1 MRSLDEIN
9 EKLYIDISRLHRY
22 EEFMDAKKAEE
33 VANNIFEDYKQE
45 VEIYK
50 EQKKLQREKILYE
63 VRALTRALKPRAFFG
78 LFKSRTAK
86 LSNAQLAEIE
96 KEYCDIYMPSRE
108 VYETL
113 NAVAEEEQAGTEI
126 AEPNENGAAES
137 AEPAEAPEAAEPT
150 KPTET
155 PEAAEPTK
163 PTETP
168 EAAEPT
174 EGDELAEPGE
184 EEEVIF
190 DDEEETDEDTE
201 EEKDEGADEPRE
213 PEDKPDKLDEGDG
226 ETEETS
232 EEGEHGEVSEPGKS
246 EQGIFRHENVC
257 DLQDL

>member
-63 VRALTRALKPRAFFG
+63 VRALTRALKPRAFLG

-113 NAVAEEEQAGTEI
+113 NAGAAEEQAETEI

-137 AEPAEAPEAAEPT
+137 T

-155 PEAAEPTK
+155 PAPEAAEPTK

-174 EGDELAEPGE
+174 EGDEPAEPGE

-190 DDEEETDEDTE
+190 DDGEDEEE
-201 EEKDEGADEPRE
+201 ADEPDE
-213 PEDKPDKLDEGDG
+213 DEGDG
-226 ETEETS
+226 EEEETS

>member
-63 VRALTRALKPRAFFG
+63 VRALTRALKPRAFLG

-86 LSNAQLAEIE
+86 LSNAQLAAIE

-113 NAVAEEEQAGTEI
+113 NAETEI
-126 AEPNENGAAES
+126 AEADENGAAEQETE
-137 AEPAEAPEAAEPT
+137 ATEPEAAAKPTEPTEAPAPAPEAAEPT
-150 KPTET
+150 EQ
-155 PEAAEPTK
+155 
-163 PTETP
+163 
-168 EAAEPT
+168 AEPT
-174 EGDELAEPGE
+174 EPAEPDE

-201 EEKDEGADEPRE
+201 EGEGAEEEEE
-213 PEDKPDKLDEGDG
+213 PEEPDEDDGDG
-226 ETEETS
+226 EEEETS
-232 EEGEHGEVSEPGKS
+232 EEGNNNGEVSEFGES
-246 EQGIFRHENVC
+246 Q
-257 DLQDL
+257 

>member
-63 VRALTRALKPRAFFG
+63 VRALTRALKPRAFLG

-113 NAVAEEEQAGTEI
+113 NAGAAEEQAETEM
-126 AEPNENGAAES
+126 AEADENGATES
-137 AEPAEAPEAAEPT
+137 TEPAEAPEAAEPT
-150 KPTET
+150 EPTET
-155 PEAAEPTK
+155 PA
-163 PTETP
+163 
-168 EAAEPT
+168 AAEPT
-174 EGDELAEPGE
+174 EGDEPAEPGE

-190 DDEEETDEDTE
+190 DDGEDEEE
-201 EEKDEGADEPRE
+201 ADEPDE
-213 PEDKPDKLDEGDG
+213 DEGDG
-226 ETEETS
+226 EAEETS

>member
-63 VRALTRALKPRAFFG
+63 VRALTRALKPRAFLG

-113 NAVAEEEQAGTEI
+113 NAGAAEEQAETEI

-137 AEPAEAPEAAEPT
+137 AEPAEAPA
-150 KPTET
+150 

-174 EGDELAEPGE
+174 EGDEPAEPGE

-190 DDEEETDEDTE
+190 DDGEDEEE
-201 EEKDEGADEPRE
+201 ADEPDE
-213 PEDKPDKLDEGDG
+213 DEGDG
-226 ETEETS
+226 EAEETS

>member
-63 VRALTRALKPRAFFG
+63 VRALTRALKPRAFLG

-86 LSNAQLAEIE
+86 LSNAQLAAIE

-113 NAVAEEEQAGTEI
+113 NAETEI
-126 AEPNENGAAES
+126 AEADENGAAEQETEATEPEAA
-137 AEPAEAPEAAEPT
+137 AEPMTGPEEPTEAPAPAPEAAEPT
-150 KPTET
+150 
-155 PEAAEPTK
+155 
-163 PTETP
+163 
-168 EAAEPT
+168 
-174 EGDELAEPGE
+174 EPGE

-190 DDEEETDEDTE
+190 DDGEDEEEAEEPADKPTDEQ
-201 EEKDEGADEPRE
+201 DEDDGDG
-213 PEDKPDKLDEGDG
+213 DGDG
-226 ETEETS
+226 EEEETS
-232 EEGEHGEVSEPGKS
+232 EEGEHGEVSEFGES
-246 EQGIFRHENVC
+246 Q
-257 DLQDL
+257 

>member
-63 VRALTRALKPRAFFG
+63 VRALTRALKPRAFLG
-78 LFKSRTAK
+78 LFKSCTAK

-113 NAVAEEEQAGTEI
+113 NAGAEEI
-126 AEPNENGAAES
+126 GAAEP
-137 AEPAEAPEAAEPT
+137 ETEATEPEAA
-150 KPTET
+150 
-155 PEAAEPTK
+155 AEPMTGPEE

-174 EGDELAEPGE
+174 EPGE

-190 DDEEETDEDTE
+190 DDGDTE
-201 EEKDEGADEPRE
+201 EGKDEEEADEPRE
-213 PEDKPDKLDEGDG
+213 PTDEPADKPDEDKGDDKG
-226 ETEETS
+226 EEAS
-232 EEGEHGEVSEPGKS
+232 EEGNNNGEVSEFGES

>member
-113 NAVAEEEQAGTEI
+113 NAGAAEEQAETEM
-126 AEPNENGAAES
+126 AEADENGAAES
-137 AEPAEAPEAAEPT
+137 AEQAEAPAPEAAEP
-150 KPTET
+150 E
-155 PEAAEPTK
+155 
-163 PTETP
+163 
-168 EAAEPT
+168 
-174 EGDELAEPGE
+174 E

-190 DDEEETDEDTE
+190 DDEDTE
-201 EEKDEGADEPRE
+201 EGENEEEDDEPEDPRE

-226 ETEETS
+226 EGEETS
-232 EEGEHGEVSEPGKS
+232 EEGEHGEVSEPGKG

>member
-1 MRSLDEIN
+1 
-9 EKLYIDISRLHRY
+9 
-22 EEFMDAKKAEE
+22 MDAKKAEE

-63 VRALTRALKPRAFFG
+63 VRALTRALKPRAFLG

-86 LSNAQLAEIE
+86 LSNAQLAAIE

-113 NAVAEEEQAGTEI
+113 NAGAAEEQAETEM
-126 AEPNENGAAES
+126 AEADENGAE
-137 AEPAEAPEAAEPT
+137 EQETEATEPEAA
-150 KPTET
+150 
-155 PEAAEPTK
+155 AEPMTEPEE

-174 EGDELAEPGE
+174 EPGE

-190 DDEEETDEDTE
+190 DDGEDEEE
-201 EEKDEGADEPRE
+201 ADEPA
-213 PEDKPDKLDEGDG
+213 DKPTDEQDEDDGDG
-226 ETEETS
+226 EEEETS

-257 DLQDL
+257 NIKNL

>member
-63 VRALTRALKPRAFFG
+63 VRALTRALKPRAFLG

-113 NAVAEEEQAGTEI
+113 NAGAAEEQAETEI

-137 AEPAEAPEAAEPT
+137 T

-155 PEAAEPTK
+155 PAPEAAEPTK

-174 EGDELAEPGE
+174 EGDEPAEPGE

-190 DDEEETDEDTE
+190 DDGEDEEE
-201 EEKDEGADEPRE
+201 ADEPD
-213 PEDKPDKLDEGDG
+213 EDDGDG
-226 ETEETS
+226 EG
-232 EEGEHGEVSEPGKS
+232 EEGNNNGEVSEFGES
-246 EQGIFRHENVC
+246 Q
-257 DLQDL
+257 

>member
-1 MRSLDEIN
+1 MRSLDELN

-63 VRALTRALKPRAFFG
+63 VRALTRALKPRAFLG

-113 NAVAEEEQAGTEI
+113 NAGAEEEQAETEM
-126 AEPNENGAAES
+126 AEADENGAE
-137 AEPAEAPEAAEPT
+137 EQETEATEPEAA
-150 KPTET
+150 
-155 PEAAEPTK
+155 AEPMTGPEE

-174 EGDELAEPGE
+174 EPGE

-190 DDEEETDEDTE
+190 DDGEDEEE
-201 EEKDEGADEPRE
+201 ADEPEDPRE
-213 PEDKPDKLDEGDG
+213 PTDKPDKLGEGDG
-226 ETEETS
+226 KGEETS

-246 EQGIFRHENVC
+246 EHGIFRHENVC

>member
-63 VRALTRALKPRAFFG
+63 VRALTRALKPRAFLG

-113 NAVAEEEQAGTEI
+113 NAGAAEEQAETER
-126 AEPNENGAAES
+126 AEADENGAE
-137 AEPAEAPEAAEPT
+137 EQETEATEPEAA
-150 KPTET
+150 
-155 PEAAEPTK
+155 AEPMTGPEE

-174 EGDELAEPGE
+174 EPAE

-190 DDEEETDEDTE
+190 DDEDEKEEGEDAE
-201 EEKDEGADEPRE
+201 EEEEPEDPRE
-213 PEDKPDKLDEGDG
+213 PTDKPDKLGEGDG
-226 ETEETS
+226 KGEETS
-232 EEGEHGEVSEPGKS
+232 EEGNNNGEVSEFGES
-246 EQGIFRHENVC
+246 Q
-257 DLQDL
+257 

>member
-63 VRALTRALKPRAFFG
+63 VRALTRALKPRAFLG
-78 LFKSRTAK
+78 LFRSRTAK

-96 KEYCDIYMPSRE
+96 TEYCAIYTPSRE
-108 VYETL
+108 VYEAL
-113 NAVAEEEQAGTEI
+113 NAAAEEEQSETEM
-126 AEPNENGAAES
+126 AEADENGAAES
-137 AEPAEAPEAAEPT
+137 GTEAAAEPT
-150 KPTET
+150 E
-155 PEAAEPTK
+155 

-174 EGDELAEPGE
+174 EGDELAEPAEPTEPGE

-190 DDEEETDEDTE
+190 DDEDTEEGENEEETDEPRGPT
-201 EEKDEGADEPRE
+201 DEPADEPD
-213 PEDKPDKLDEGDG
+213 EDDGDG
-226 ETEETS
+226 KGEETS
-232 EEGEHGEVSEPGKS
+232 EEGNNNGEVSEFGES
-246 EQGIFRHENVC
+246 Q
-257 DLQDL
+257 

>member
-113 NAVAEEEQAGTEI
+113 NAGAEEEQAETEM
-126 AEPNENGAAES
+126 AEAEEIGAAEPETEVMEQS
-137 AEPAEAPEAAEPT
+137 EPTTEPTESAEAPAPEAVEPTEENPTKPAEPA
-150 KPTET
+150 
-155 PEAAEPTK
+155 
-163 PTETP
+163 
-168 EAAEPT
+168 
-174 EGDELAEPGE
+174 E

-190 DDEEETDEDTE
+190 DDGEDEEE
-201 EEKDEGADEPRE
+201 ADEPRE
-213 PEDKPDKLDEGDG
+213 PTDKPADKPDEDDGDGDGDG
-226 ETEETS
+226 EEEETS

>member
-63 VRALTRALKPRAFFG
+63 VRALTRALKPRAFLG

-113 NAVAEEEQAGTEI
+113 NAGAEEEQAEPEM
-126 AEPNENGAAES
+126 AEADENG
-137 AEPAEAPEAAEPT
+137 
-150 KPTET
+150 
-155 PEAAEPTK
+155 AAEPTK

-174 EGDELAEPGE
+174 EGDEPAEPEE

-190 DDEEETDEDTE
+190 DDEDTE
-201 EEKDEGADEPRE
+201 EGEKEEEDDEPEDPRE
-213 PEDKPDKLDEGDG
+213 PEDKPDKLDEGDDKG
-226 ETEETS
+226 EETS

>member
-63 VRALTRALKPRAFFG
+63 VRALTRALKPRAFLG

-113 NAVAEEEQAGTEI
+113 NAGAAEEQAEPEM
-126 AEPNENGAAES
+126 AEADENGATES
-137 AEPAEAPEAAEPT
+137 AEPAEAPAPEAAEPT

-155 PEAAEPTK
+155 PEL
-163 PTETP
+163 
-168 EAAEPT
+168 AEPT
-174 EGDELAEPGE
+174 EPVEPKE

-190 DDEEETDEDTE
+190 DDEDTE
-201 EEKDEGADEPRE
+201 EGKD
-213 PEDKPDKLDEGDG
+213 
-226 ETEETS
+226 
-232 EEGEHGEVSEPGKS
+232 
-246 EQGIFRHENVC
+246 
-257 DLQDL
+257 

>member
-63 VRALTRALKPRAFFG
+63 VRALTRALKPRAFLG

-86 LSNAQLAEIE
+86 LSNAQLAAIE

-113 NAVAEEEQAGTEI
+113 NAETEMAEAD
-126 AEPNENGAAES
+126 ENGAAEQETE
-137 AEPAEAPEAAEPT
+137 ATEPEAAAKPTEPTEAPAPAPEAAEPT
-150 KPTET
+150 EQT
-155 PEAAEPTK
+155 EPTK
-163 PTETP
+163 P
-168 EAAEPT
+168 AEP
-174 EGDELAEPGE
+174 AE

-190 DDEEETDEDTE
+190 DDEDTE
-201 EEKDEGADEPRE
+201 EGENEEEADEPRE
-213 PEDKPDKLDEGDG
+213 PTDEPDEDDGDG
-226 ETEETS
+226 KGEETS

>member
-63 VRALTRALKPRAFFG
+63 VRALTRALKPRAFLG

-86 LSNAQLAEIE
+86 LSNAQLAAIE

-113 NAVAEEEQAGTEI
+113 NAETEI
-126 AEPNENGAAES
+126 AEADENGAAEQ
-137 AEPAEAPEAAEPT
+137 ETEATEPEAAA
-150 KPTET
+150 KPTE
-155 PEAAEPTK
+155 
-163 PTETP
+163 PTEAPAPAP
-168 EAAEPT
+168 ESAEPT
-174 EGDELAEPGE
+174 EPAEPDE

-201 EEKDEGADEPRE
+201 EEEGAEEEEEPDEPD
-213 PEDKPDKLDEGDG
+213 EDDGDG
-226 ETEETS
+226 EEEETS
-232 EEGEHGEVSEPGKS
+232 EEGNNNGEVSEFGES
-246 EQGIFRHENVC
+246 Q
-257 DLQDL
+257 

>member
-113 NAVAEEEQAGTEI
+113 NAGAEEEQAETEM
-126 AEPNENGAAES
+126 AEADENGAAES
-137 AEPAEAPEAAEPT
+137 AEPAEAPA
-150 KPTET
+150 

-174 EGDELAEPGE
+174 EGDEPAEPGE

-190 DDEEETDEDTE
+190 DDGEDEEE
-201 EEKDEGADEPRE
+201 ADEPDE
-213 PEDKPDKLDEGDG
+213 DEGDG
-226 ETEETS
+226 EAEETS

>member
-63 VRALTRALKPRAFFG
+63 VRALTRALKPRAFLG

-113 NAVAEEEQAGTEI
+113 NAGAEEEQAETEM
-126 AEPNENGAAES
+126 AEAEEIGAAEPETEVMEQS
-137 AEPAEAPEAAEPT
+137 EPTTEPTESAEAPAPEAVEPTEENPTKPAEPA
-150 KPTET
+150 
-155 PEAAEPTK
+155 
-163 PTETP
+163 
-168 EAAEPT
+168 
-174 EGDELAEPGE
+174 E

-190 DDEEETDEDTE
+190 DDEDTE
-201 EEKDEGADEPRE
+201 EGENEEEADEPRE
-213 PEDKPDKLDEGDG
+213 PTDEPDEDDGDG
-226 ETEETS
+226 KGEETS

-257 DLQDL
+257 NIKNL

>member
-33 VANNIFEDYKQE
+33 VAKNIFEDYKQE

-63 VRALTRALKPRAFFG
+63 VRALTRALKPRAFLG

-113 NAVAEEEQAGTEI
+113 NAGEEEEQAEPEM
-126 AEPNENGAAES
+126 AEADENGAAES
-137 AEPAEAPEAAEPT
+137 AEQAEAPAPEAAEPT
-150 KPTET
+150 E
-155 PEAAEPTK
+155 

-174 EGDELAEPGE
+174 ERNEPTEPAEPGE

-190 DDEEETDEDTE
+190 DDEEEIDEGEDE
-201 EEKDEGADEPRE
+201 EEADEPEDE
-213 PEDKPDKLDEGDG
+213 PEDKPVDKPDEDEGDG
-226 ETEETS
+226 EG
-232 EEGEHGEVSEPGKS
+232 EEGNNNGEVSEFGES
-246 EQGIFRHENVC
+246 Q
-257 DLQDL
+257 

>member
-63 VRALTRALKPRAFFG
+63 VRALTRALKPRAFLG

-113 NAVAEEEQAGTEI
+113 NAGAEEEQAETEM
-126 AEPNENGAAES
+126 AEAEEIGAAEPETEAMEQS
-137 AEPAEAPEAAEPT
+137 EPTTEPTESAEAPAPEAVEPTEENPTKPAEPA
-150 KPTET
+150 
-155 PEAAEPTK
+155 
-163 PTETP
+163 
-168 EAAEPT
+168 
-174 EGDELAEPGE
+174 E

-190 DDEEETDEDTE
+190 DDEDTE
-201 EEKDEGADEPRE
+201 EGENEEEADEPA
-213 PEDKPDKLDEGDG
+213 DKPTDEQDEDDGDG
-226 ETEETS
+226 EEEKTS
-232 EEGEHGEVSEPGKS
+232 KGENNGEISEFGES
-246 EQGIFRHENVC
+246 Q
-257 DLQDL
+257 

>member
-113 NAVAEEEQAGTEI
+113 NAGAEEEQAETEM
-126 AEPNENGAAES
+126 AEADENGAAES
-137 AEPAEAPEAAEPT
+137 GTEAAAEPT
-150 KPTET
+150 E
-155 PEAAEPTK
+155 

-174 EGDELAEPGE
+174 EGDELAEPAEPTEPGE

-190 DDEEETDEDTE
+190 DDEDTEEGENEEETDEPRGPT
-201 EEKDEGADEPRE
+201 DEPADEPD
-213 PEDKPDKLDEGDG
+213 EDDGDG
-226 ETEETS
+226 KGEETS
-232 EEGEHGEVSEPGKS
+232 EEGNNNGEVSEFGES
-246 EQGIFRHENVC
+246 Q
-257 DLQDL
+257 

>member
-1 MRSLDEIN
+1 
-9 EKLYIDISRLHRY
+9 
-22 EEFMDAKKAEE
+22 MDAKKAEE

-63 VRALTRALKPRAFFG
+63 VRALTRALKPRAFLG

-113 NAVAEEEQAGTEI
+113 NAGAAEEQAETEI

-137 AEPAEAPEAAEPT
+137 AEPAEAPA
-150 KPTET
+150 

-174 EGDELAEPGE
+174 EGDEPAEPGE

-190 DDEEETDEDTE
+190 DDGEDEEE
-201 EEKDEGADEPRE
+201 ADEPDE
-213 PEDKPDKLDEGDG
+213 DEGDG
-226 ETEETS
+226 EAEETS

>member
-63 VRALTRALKPRAFFG
+63 VRALTRALKPRAFLG

-86 LSNAQLAEIE
+86 LSNAQLAAIE

-113 NAVAEEEQAGTEI
+113 NAETEI
-126 AEPNENGAAES
+126 AEADENGAAEQETE
-137 AEPAEAPEAAEPT
+137 ATEPEAAAKPTEPTEAPAPAPEAAEPT
-150 KPTET
+150 EQ
-155 PEAAEPTK
+155 
-163 PTETP
+163 
-168 EAAEPT
+168 AEPT
-174 EGDELAEPGE
+174 EPAEPDE

-201 EEKDEGADEPRE
+201 EGEGAEEEEEPDEPD
-213 PEDKPDKLDEGDG
+213 EDDGDG
-226 ETEETS
+226 EEEETS
-232 EEGEHGEVSEPGKS
+232 EEGNNNGEVSEFGES
-246 EQGIFRHENVC
+246 Q
-257 DLQDL
+257 

>member
-63 VRALTRALKPRAFFG
+63 VRALTRALKPRAFLG

-113 NAVAEEEQAGTEI
+113 NAETEI
-126 AEPNENGAAES
+126 AEADENGAAES
-137 AEPAEAPEAAEPT
+137 AEPAEAPA
-150 KPTET
+150 

-174 EGDELAEPGE
+174 EGDEPAEPGE

-190 DDEEETDEDTE
+190 DDGEDEEE
-201 EEKDEGADEPRE
+201 ADEPDE
-213 PEDKPDKLDEGDG
+213 DEGDG
-226 ETEETS
+226 EEEETS

>member
-113 NAVAEEEQAGTEI
+113 NAGAAEEQAETEM
-126 AEPNENGAAES
+126 AEADENGAAES
-137 AEPAEAPEAAEPT
+137 AEPAEAPAPEAAEPT

-174 EGDELAEPGE
+174 EGDEPAEPGE

-190 DDEEETDEDTE
+190 DDGEDEEE
-201 EEKDEGADEPRE
+201 ADEPDE
-213 PEDKPDKLDEGDG
+213 DEGDG
-226 ETEETS
+226 EAEETS